1 MAAKQSKQQD
11 QAKQAKPGKIASLIR
26 YFEESKVEL
35 GKVSWPTKKEVKV
48 TFLAVIGL
56 VVVMAIFLGV
66 VDFLWTTIVQA
77 ILSIGLII

>member
-11 QAKQAKPGKIASLIR
+11 QAQAKPGKIASLIR

-56 VVVMAIFLGV
+56 VAVMAIFLGV